1 MIPTIAALAAKPTV
15 LENVSFIVIGFL
27 FVVVVL
33 ATLSI
38 VTSVIG
44 VVCAK
49 LIKDESEVATKAA
62 PAPAPAAEPTPAPRA
77 DGIET
82 DGDIPE
88 HIIALIATATHVILK
103 GRPQKIV
110 SIRGRGQ
117 GWAQEGRRDIFSS
130 HRVR

>member
-15 LENVSFIVIGFL
+15 LENVSFVVIGFL
-27 FVVVVL
+27 FVIVVL

-44 VVCAK
+44 VICSR
-49 LIKDESEVATKAA
+49 LIKQEPAVAAKATPEPTPALA
-62 PAPAPAAEPTPAPRA
+62 PAPAPKVDA
-77 DGIET
+77 IET

-110 SIRGRGQ
+110 SIRGASQ
-117 GWAQEGRRDIFSS
+117 GWAQEGRREIFSS

>member
-44 VVCAK
+44 VVCSR
-49 LIKDESEVATKAA
+49 LIKSETEEAPKAA
-62 PAPAPAAEPTPAPRA
+62 PAPAPAATPRA